1 MSATI
6 RIVADSTA
14 DIPQELREELG
25 IVMVPLKVHFGQDVY
40 LDAVTITTDEF
51 YAKLEASSQLPTTS
65 QPSPNDF
72 IEVYNG
78 ILEETPDAQILSF
91 HLSSEM
97 SGTYQSA
104 VLAESLIEK
113 EADITVID
121 SKSASFGFGMRV
133 VEAARMARAG
143 KSKEEILER
152 VAWLRDNMRLY
163 FLVDT
168 LEYLQ
173 KGGRIGKASA
183 LIGSILNIKPILTV
197 DKEGFVASVDKV
209 RGQRKAMQRI
219 VDLLRED
226 FKDEPVGV
234 MMAYSKHQ
242 GAATELY
249 ELARSHFNVQQVD
262 YTTIGSVIGTHVG
275 PGTAAIFMFRV

>member
-51 YAKLEASSQLPTTS
+51 YAKLEGSSQLPTTS

-121 SKSASFGFGMRV
+121 SKSASFGFGIRV

-152 VAWLRDNMRLY
+152 AAWLRDNMRLY

-226 FKDEPVGV
+226 FKDEPVGI

-249 ELARSHFNVQQVD
+249 ELASSHFNVQQVD

>member
-104 VLAESLIEK
+104 VLAESLIER

-121 SKSASFGFGMRV
+121 SKSASFGFGIRV